1 MKKREYGDGRSIIE
15 ILNIGFE
22 PLLIEDEWIIYKRIG
37 EINKNIYSLKKQ
49 LSFFISKFPYL
60 DEDDCYFKWLYKIY
74 KDFDLEFK
82 IADLEIELQINKD
95 EFKNVLKSNINSV
108 RKIYDDREFRD
119 EEQFRNI
126 SIFESDLTRTFNCND
141 MEHSNDIISVVT
153 YYTEIFESII
163 KNGFDYNGVHFIFYT
178 AGAGQTRN
186 KKSTFV
192 NESLLNENIGK
203 LMCGLSWDRINELG
217 GMNTNKFLAY
227 TSLSQT
233 NSSIWT
239 DFNIDKAIVVD
250 DVEFVVPNQKVRH
263 IYTETP
269 EDKLKILEL
278 ESDLKKVSLELNK
291 IKYLKSTHPKG
302 IRRTKDEITIEKDLI
317 KKRKDILSDISDI
330 KNSYHKTSIKYMDV
344 TIPFTDGFGITFKKN
359 PNTMVRAPFVKGLI
373 SFVSRSKFKTFCK
386 DNGYKIN
393 KIVDIYGKQHSIND
407 VDYIFTKSQ
416 FKMYKYYENIFDEQG
431 NLVKTG
437 WDVYCDNF
445 KKYECKMC
453 RCNIEKNVKLNAKTN
468 YQVLQTLTT
477 EMTDEDIKQ
486 LASYDIDNLNGI
498 GNNVQCMLN
507 ILGANEE
514 KNEKLNYFQKSL
526 ILYPEM
532 LKDFHVR
539 ATLKN
544 TKNSMIKKFKSG
556 RFSINGSYTFIIP
569 EPLVCLQWWFTKE
582 RDLSKLGLIKNGE
595 VYCRLFKDNE
605 EVDCLRSPH
614 LDHSHCIRVN
624 RVNEKLESW
633 YKTSGLYVGANDI
646 MSKLLMFDNDGDSS
660 LVHNNEIIIK
670 CAKSFQDKY
679 GMIPNH
685 YDMPKANPQTINYDN
700 LFDGIVMAYHH
711 GNIGTPSNEI
721 TKIFDTL
728 SPNSTKE
735 EVLEAIEIVALRC
748 CDVNYVIDYAKT
760 LYKPTIPKVVQERY
774 KKYSGRKV
782 PKFFMYAK
790 DKRLSQV
797 EKITDGNINRISN
810 VVKSNKIVF
819 KDLLG
824 KYSYKTL
831 MSDDVSINTD
841 DAQKVI
847 SLYNQVSEANQ
858 RILSGVDI
866 SNMDFDEKKLFY
878 LFTEYNSNKQCQLFI
893 DELEYSI
900 EYITN
905 VLVKATQGESTKD
918 TLWKLFGEQIYNNI
932 QSNLNNTKICEV
944 CKERFAYN
952 PNCKN
957 LPKYCDECAEYV
969 KMEKDRVRMSK
980 KRNNFIEFD

>member
-1 MKKREYGDGRSIIE
+1 MRKREYGDGRSIIE

-22 PLLIEDEWIIYKRIG
+22 PLLTEKEWLVYKRIG
-37 EINKNIYSLKKQ
+37 ELNKTLYGLNKQ
-49 LSFFISKFPYL
+49 LNFFISKFLYL
-60 DEDDCYFKWLYKIY
+60 DEDDCYYRWLFDIY
-74 KDFDLEFK
+74 KSENIEGNIFITEKELEERKEEFK
-82 IADLEIELQINKD
+82 EL
-95 EFKNVLKSNINSV
+95 LKSNINSI
-108 RKIYDDREFRD
+108 REILDNREFRD

-126 SIFESDLTRTFNCND
+126 SIFESDLTRVFNCND

-153 YYTEIFESII
+153 YYTEIFESIM
-163 KNGFDYNGVHFIFYT
+163 KNGFNYNGIHFVFYT

-186 KKSTFV
+186 KKSTFA
-192 NESLLNENIGK
+192 NEQKLNENIGR
-203 LMCGLSWDRINELG
+203 LMCGLTWDKINELG

-239 DFNIDKAIVVD
+239 EFDIDKAIVVD
-250 DVEFVVPNQKVRH
+250 DIEFIIPNQKVRH

-269 EDKLKILEL
+269 EDKLEILRLEEESMLISFEL
-278 ESDLKKVSLELNK
+278 KK
-291 IKYLKSTHPKG
+291 IKYLKSTYTKG
-302 IRRTKDEITIEKDLI
+302 YRRTKEEVRQEKDLI
-317 KKRKDILSDISDI
+317 EQRKELTRKISET
-330 KNSYHKTSIKYMDV
+330 KSKYHKTSIKNMDV

-359 PNTMVRAPFVKGLI
+359 PNAMVRAPFIKGLM
-373 SFVSRSKFKTFCK
+373 SFVSRNKFKDFCK
-386 DNGYKIN
+386 ENDYKIYR
-393 KIVDIYGKQHSIND
+393 ITDIYGKSHSIND

-416 FKMYKYYENIFDEQG
+416 FKMYKYYENVLDDYGSVI
-431 NLVKTG
+431 KTG
-437 WDVYCDNF
+437 WEVYCQNF
-445 KKYECKMC
+445 KRYKCQMC
-453 RCNIEKNVKLNAKTN
+453 RCNIEKKVRLNAKTN

-477 EMTDEDIKQ
+477 EMTDEDIKG

-514 KNEKLNYFQKSL
+514 KNDRMNYFQKSL
-526 ILYPEM
+526 LLYPEM

-539 ATLKN
+539 STLKN

-569 EPLVCLQWWFTKE
+569 EPLSCLQWWFTNE
-582 RDLSKLGLIKNGE
+582 RDLSKLGLIKYGQ
-595 VYCRLFKDNE
+595 VYCDLFKDGE

-614 LDHSHCIRVN
+614 LDHAHCIRTNVVN
-624 RVNEKLESW
+624 DDLKSW
-633 YKTSGLYVGANDI
+633 YKTSGLYVGVNDI
-646 MSKLLMFDNDGDSS
+646 MSKLLMNDNDGDSS

-670 CAKSFQDKY
+670 CAKSFQEKY
-679 GMIPNH
+679 GMIPNY
-685 YDMPKANPQTINYDN
+685 YDMPKANPQTINSDN

-728 SPNSTKE
+728 SPNSTE
-735 EVLEAIEIVALRC
+735 EEILEAIEIVALRC

-760 LYKPTIPKVVQERY
+760 LYKPTIPKDIQERY

-797 EKITDGNINRISN
+797 EEITDGNINRISN

-831 MSDDVSINTD
+831 MSDEVDINSTE
-841 DAQKVI
+841 AQRVI
-847 SLYNQVSEANQ
+847 GLYKQVEESNQ
-858 RILSGVDI
+858 RLLSGVDV
-866 SNMDFDEKKLFY
+866 SNMTFDEKKLFY
-878 LFTEYNSNKQCQLFI
+878 LFTEYNSEKQLQLFI
-893 DELEYSI
+893 DELGYSV

-905 VLVKATQGESTKD
+905 VLVKALQSESTKD

-932 QSNLNNTKICEV
+932 QSNLHETKICEV
-944 CKERFAYN
+944 CGERFEYN
-952 PNCKN
+952 KFDSKKK
-957 LPKYCDECAEYV
+957 LCDECYDYKRHEDV
-969 KMEKDRVRMSK
+969 KNNVKKYRENRV
-980 KRNNFIEFD
+980 